1 MKNDKEKRV
10 IGVIPARYEA
20 SRFPGKLL
28 ADLGGKTVIEHVY
41 RRAEEAELLDEI
53 LVATDDERI
62 KETVE
67 SFGGRVVMTSSD
79 PKTGTERVEEACR
92 DLSAEVVLNIQGDE
106 PFLKGEAID
115 QVAGELLE
123 NSELAVVTLMK
134 KIDSGAEIEDPNVVK
149 VVTDRDGFALYFSRS
164 PIPHGPVGGAFKH
177 LGLYGYRKD
186 FLSILSKL
194 PEGELEK
201 RERLEQ
207 LRVLENGYKIKVLE
221 TEWETVGIDT
231 REDLEKARD
240 IMTKSE

>member
-1 MKNDKEKRV
+1 M
-10 IGVIPARYEA
+10 
-20 SRFPGKLL
+20 
-28 ADLGGKTVIEHVY
+28 IERVY
-41 RRAEEAELLDEI
+41 RRAEEAKLLDEV

-62 KETVE
+62 REAVET
-67 SFGGRVVMTSSD
+67 FGGRVVMTSSA
-79 PKTGTERVEEACR
+79 PRTGTERVEEACR
-92 DLSAEVVLNIQGDE
+92 ELSAGVVLNIQGDE
-106 PFLKGEAID
+106 PFLPGEAID
-115 QVAGELLE
+115 RVAGELLE
-123 NSELAVVTLMK
+123 NPELKVVTLMK
-134 KIDSGAEIEDPNVVK
+134 KIESRAEIEDPNVVK
-149 VVTDRDGFALYFSRS
+149 VVTDKDGFALYFSRS

-231 REDLEKARD
+231 PGDLEKAKE
-240 IMTKSE
+240 ILVSGKQ